1 MNKNMTEL
9 FEILN
14 KMKLADQ
21 VHFRDGEQIV
31 FYHWNRGMSDLIPS
45 LTIQKGRIERFHY
58 NRAGMPRIYIM
69 ANYDFINDF
78 TEEHKYIRDKRA
90 KTR

>member
-21 VHFRDGEQIV
+21 VHFRDSNQVV
-31 FYHWNRGMSDLIPS
+31 FYHWNRGMTDLVPS
-45 LTIQKGRIERFHY
+45 LTLQRGKIEKFHY
-58 NRAGMPRIYIM
+58 NRTIMPRVYIM
-69 ANYDFINDF
+69 ANYEFINDF
-78 TEEHKYIRDKRA
+78 TEEHKFTRDKRA
-90 KTR
+90 KN